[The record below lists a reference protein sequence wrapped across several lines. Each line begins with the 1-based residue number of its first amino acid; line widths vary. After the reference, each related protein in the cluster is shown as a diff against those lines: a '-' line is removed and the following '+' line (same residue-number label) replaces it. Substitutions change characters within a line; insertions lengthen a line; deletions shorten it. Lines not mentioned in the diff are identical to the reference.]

1 MDGEH
6 NLEVLLRELN
16 PALHAEP
23 HVFVSL
29 AAPPADL
36 LAAARGVFREEE
48 GTTLILSRAAAERAG
63 LAAAEEWA
71 WITLRVH
78 SALGA
83 VGMMAAVAAALA
95 AEGISCNPVAG
106 YYHDHLFVQWAAR
119 ERAMAALGRLGVGQ

>member
-6 NLEVLLRELN
+6 NLEVLLRELS
-16 PALHAEP
+16 PQLHAEP

-29 AAPPADL
+29 AEPPAAL
-36 LAAARGVFREEE
+36 LAAARGVFHEEE
-48 GTTLILSRAAAERAG
+48 GATLILSRATAERAG
-63 LAAAEEWA
+63 LSPAEDWA

-95 AEGISCNPVAG
+95 TTGISCNPVAG

-119 ERAMAALGRLGVGQ
+119 ERALEALRRLSAGG